1 MSRSEFYRLVSGAIK
16 RAVLKRAAATTDYP
30 VEHATIKC
38 IVLELER
45 TFAEHN
51 SKFDSERFRRDC
63 GIS

>member
-16 RAVLKRAAATTDYP
+16 RVVDSTSDPEA
-30 VEHATIKC
+30 HGTI
-38 IVLELER
+38 IRTALELER
-45 TFAEHN
+45 TFSEHN